1 MADPANVAA
10 WQQTRQQ
17 GLLLRLITLP
27 FRFLGV
33 LCGSL
38 LLFILIECAGM
49 YLFWENQS
57 WHHARDMLHRELDN
71 LDHRF
76 TRSIVVQEPGR
87 TITRWVNTA
96 QDFLFVRT
104 GLLQTA
110 KQSAQ
115 SSHDT
120 KNHSARDFRYYLTQP
135 YIHMQRCLIAAAYA
149 TLVFGVRLCVL
160 SLMIPLLLMAMFVG
174 LVDGLV
180 RRDLRRFESGRESGF
195 VYHRAKATLIP
206 LLVLPW
212 VIYLTL
218 PVSVNPLFVLP
229 PSAVLLGVA
238 VDVVAGSFKKYL

>member
-10 WQQTRQQ
+10 RQQTRQQ

-71 LDHRF
+71 LDRRF

-87 TITRWVNTA
+87 TITRWVNTGH
-96 QDFLFVRT
+96 DFLFVKT
-104 GLLQTA
+104 GPLQTA
-110 KQSAQ
+110 KQSAP

-120 KNHSARDFRYYLTQP
+120 KNHSARDFSYYLTQA
-135 YIHMQRCLIAAAYA
+135 YTHMQRCLIAAAYA

-180 RRDLRRFESGRESGF
+180 RRDLRRFEAGRESGF
-195 VYHRAKATLIP
+195 IYHRAKASLVP
-206 LLVLPW
+206 LAVLPW
-212 VIYLTL
+212 VVYLTF
-218 PVSVNPLFVLP
+218 PISVNPLAIILP
-229 PSAVLLGVA
+229 GAVLLGLA
-238 VDVVAGSFKKYL
+238 AKLTAGSFKKYL

>member
-1 MADPANVAA
+1 MVVLFPIIGYY
-10 WQQTRQQ
+10 W
-17 GLLLRLITLP
+17 LLL
-27 FRFLGV
+27 
-33 LCGSL
+33 
-38 LLFILIECAGM
+38 
-49 YLFWENQS
+49 
-57 WHHARDMLHRELDN
+57 
-71 LDHRF
+71 
-76 TRSIVVQEPGR
+76 
-87 TITRWVNTA
+87 
-96 QDFLFVRT
+96 
-104 GLLQTA
+104 
-110 KQSAQ
+110 
-115 SSHDT
+115 
-120 KNHSARDFRYYLTQP
+120 ARDFRYYLTQP